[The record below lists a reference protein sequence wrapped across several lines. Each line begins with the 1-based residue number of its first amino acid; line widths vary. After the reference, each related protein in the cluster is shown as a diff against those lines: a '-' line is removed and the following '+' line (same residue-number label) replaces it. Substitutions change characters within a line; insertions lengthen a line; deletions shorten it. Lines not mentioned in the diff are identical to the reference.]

1 MKNSGT
7 VWRAGNYA
15 TEPVDTLGMLFCKW
29 QGG

>member
-7 VWRAGNYA
+7 MWRAGNDT

-29 QGG
+29 RGG